1 MRNQRVAHRYRLSIG
16 MILALFGAV
25 GSFWLVQL
33 MDRAGEEMEGGIK
46 INEPDYIVHR
56 FSFVRMTKT
65 GQPSY
70 IISGDKLT
78 HRPADDS
85 SIIDKPVVRSLAGE
99 HPPMDIHAETAR
111 VDQDN
116 TRVLLTKDVRIDRAA
131 QGSSQEMHLNTEA
144 LTIFPDEDRME
155 TDQPVRLQVGN
166 ATATGTG
173 LKANNA
179 TRQIQ
184 LAGRGTIVYP
194 PQAKQTR

>member
-1 MRNQRVAHRYRLSIG
+1 MRNQRVAHRYRLSAG
-16 MILALFGAV
+16 LILALFGAV

-33 MDRAGEEMEGGIK
+33 MDRAGEEMEAGIK
-46 INEPDYIVHR
+46 INEPDYIVQR

-85 SIIDKPVVRSLAGE
+85 SVIDKPVVRSLAGE
-99 HPPMDIHAETAR
+99 HPPMDIHAQTAR

-116 TRVLLTKDVRIDRAA
+116 TRVTLTKDVRIDRAA

-155 TDQPVRLQVGN
+155 TDQPVRLQVGS